1 MSTASPTRRS
11 RPTRTSDVADRSLIA
26 IVTEA
31 FGSPES
37 VAALKR
43 EVASGDGDATEV
55 RLVAPAVEINPLHH
69 TLGDIDEPRVEAKE
83 RLAEAVATARAAGL
97 EVSGEVGD
105 PDPVQAAQDALLK
118 KPADQI
124 LIFAHADDSQ
134 AWYEGDLWKHAEDSL
149 EPPLKLVVVDGGP
162 EGNERVVGTETSGPG
177 LADTDAG
184 IEVDS
189 AYGPKLTRGD
199 LGGITLGI
207 VGTIIAI
214 VLAAAATGG
223 GTATGWRAVAI
234 GLAIAIALVNMANV
248 VGVLLMES
256 VRYRGGF
263 AKTFRNLAL
272 VGTPLVVLIN
282 LAIALFA

>member
-1 MSTASPTRRS
+1 MAG
-11 RPTRTSDVADRSLIA
+11 RSLIA
-26 IVTEA
+26 IVTDA

-43 EVASGDGDATEV
+43 EVTAAADGDADEV
-55 RLVAPAVEINPLHH
+55 RLVAPAVEANPLHH
-69 TLGDIDEPRVEAKE
+69 TLGDIDKPRAEAKE
-83 RLAEAVATARAAGL
+83 RLERALVAAEAGGVVVA
-97 EVSGEVGD
+97 SSEVGD

-118 KPADQI
+118 KPADEV
-124 LIFAHADDSQ
+124 LVFSHADDSQ

-162 EGNERVVGTETSGPG
+162 DGDERVVDTETSGAG

-189 AYGPKLTRGD
+189 SYGPKLTRGD
-199 LGGITLGI
+199 LSGIGVGI
-207 VGTIIAI
+207 VGTIVAI
-214 VLAAAATGG
+214 VLAAVATGG

-263 AKTFRNLAL
+263 AKAFRTLAL

>member
-1 MSTASPTRRS
+1 VP
-11 RPTRTSDVADRSLIA
+11 DRSLIA
-26 IVTEA
+26 IVTDA

-43 EVASGDGDATEV
+43 EVGDGDGATEV

-69 TLGDIDEPRVEAKE
+69 TLGDIDKPREEAKE
-83 RLAEAVATARAAGL
+83 RLEGAVAAARAAGL

-118 KPADQI
+118 KPADGI

-149 EPPLKLVVVDGGP
+149 APPLKLVVVDGGQ
-162 EGNERVVGTETSGPG
+162 EGKERVVETDTSGPG
-177 LADTDAG
+177 LSDTDAD

-189 AYGPKLTRGD
+189 SYGPKVTRSDLTGMGVGV
-199 LGGITLGI
+199 L
-207 VGTIIAI
+207 GTIVAI
-214 VLAAAATGG
+214 ILAAVATGG
-223 GTATGWRAVAI
+223 GHPTGWRGLAI

-248 VGVLLMES
+248 IGVLLMES

-263 AKTFRNLAL
+263 AKMFRDLAL
-272 VGTPLVVLIN
+272 FGTPLVVLIN
-282 LAIALFA
+282 AAIVIFS

>member
-1 MSTASPTRRS
+1 M
-11 RPTRTSDVADRSLIA
+11 ADRSLIA
-26 IVTEA
+26 IVTPA

-37 VAALKR
+37 IEALKR
-43 EVASGDGDATEV
+43 EVEGGGGATEV

-69 TLGDIDEPRVEAKE
+69 TLGDIDKPREEAGE
-83 RLAEAVATARAAGL
+83 RLDVAVAAARAAGL

-118 KPADQI
+118 RPADEV
-124 LIFAHADDSQ
+124 LIFSHADDSK

-149 EPPLKLVVVDGGP
+149 EPALKLIVVDGGP
-162 EGNERVVGTETSGPG
+162 QGDEHVVDSETSGPG
-177 LADTDAG
+177 LSDTDAG

-189 AYGPKLTRGD
+189 VYGPKVTRGD
-199 LGGITLGI
+199 LAGITVGI
-207 VGTIIAI
+207 VGTIVAV
-214 VLAAAATGG
+214 VLAAVATGG

-234 GLAIAIALVNMANV
+234 GLAIATALVNMSNV

-263 AKTFRNLAL
+263 AKMFRTLAL

-282 LAIALFA
+282 ALIVILA